1 MFPGFNIAFGNAG
14 KFFQFGIYALSTLLG
29 LLTILHPVQ
38 AIAAVIGVNVVYAYG
53 WTLAISGVLALMASI
68 WPNFKIEI
76 AVLFPLMTAW
86 MVYDLAVWAIYFSRV
101 HNPSMLYPPYGSATS
116 GAIVLMFFIWRT
128 IWLIT
133 GARQLTAKVDHARL
147 LE

>member
-1 MFPGFNIAFGNAG
+1 MFPGFNVAFGKAG
-14 KFFQFGIYALSTLLG
+14 KLFQFMIYTFSSLLG
-29 LLTILHPVQ
+29 ILTICKPVQ
-38 AIAAVIGVNVVYAYG
+38 AIAAVIGINVVYAYG
-53 WTLAISGVLALMASI
+53 WTLTVSGILALIFSI

-76 AVLFPLMTAW
+76 TILFPLMTAW
-86 MVYDLAVWAIYFSRV
+86 MVYDIAVWAIYFSRV

-116 GAIVLMFFIWRT
+116 GAIVLMFFVWRT
-128 IWLIT
+128 MWLIS